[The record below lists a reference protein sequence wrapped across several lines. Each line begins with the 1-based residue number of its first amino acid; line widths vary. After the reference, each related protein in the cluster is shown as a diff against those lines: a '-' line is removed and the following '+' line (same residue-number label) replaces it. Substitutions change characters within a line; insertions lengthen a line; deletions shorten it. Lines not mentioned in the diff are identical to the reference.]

1 MNIDS
6 PIKYEM
12 TQENYIDHELRI
24 RMAETVN
31 KQLINRINALITI
44 AITAVI
50 IPCLFKYFGV

>member
-1 MNIDS
+1 MNKDK
-6 PIKYEM
+6 PISFEM

-24 RMAETVN
+24 RMAESVN
-31 KQLINRINALITI
+31 KQLINRMNALITI

>member
-31 KQLINRINALITI
+31 KQLISRMNTLITI